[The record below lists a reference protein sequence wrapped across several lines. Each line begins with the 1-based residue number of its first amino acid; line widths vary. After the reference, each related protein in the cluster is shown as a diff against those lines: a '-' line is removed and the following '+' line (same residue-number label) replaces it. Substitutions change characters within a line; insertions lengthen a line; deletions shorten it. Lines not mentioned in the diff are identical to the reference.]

1 MTKKIVAILC
11 VAACSVPAMAAVS
24 REKLQARMDAAKTVI
39 QEIEAVPDKAIPQT
53 ITENATCVGVVPS
66 LYKGAFIVGG
76 EHGEGVVT
84 CRTGH
89 GWSAPVFIQM
99 TGASWGL
106 QIGGQSTQ
114 LVLVA
119 VNQKGF
125 QDLLNSK
132 FKIGAGASAAAGP
145 VGRNAQMATNWKMQS
160 ELLTWS
166 RSKGLFA
173 GIDLNGTV
181 VAQNRDATDAY
192 YGGHHSM
199 AAILKGEVLPPAG
212 SRAFLETV
220 AHYFRESVQH

>member
-1 MTKKIVAILC
+1 MKKILAVLC
-11 VAACSVPAMAAVS
+11 VASLSVPAFAADSMATL
-24 REKLQARMDAAKTVI
+24 KARLDAARTTI
-39 QEIEAVPDKAIPQT
+39 QEIEATPDHAIPME
-53 ITENATCVGVVPS
+53 ITENATCVGVVPG
-66 LYKGAFIVGG
+66 LIKGAFIFGG
-76 EHGEGVVT
+76 ERGQGVVT

-99 TGASWGL
+99 TGGSWGL
-106 QIGGQSTQ
+106 QIGAQSTD

-125 QDLLNSK
+125 QDLINSK

-145 VGRNAQMATNWKMQS
+145 VGRDAQMATNWKMQS

-181 VAQNRDATDAY
+181 VAQNQDADNLFYHGYHTPDQ
-192 YGGHHSM
+192 
-199 AAILKGEVLPPAG
+199 ILKGEVLPPPAA
-212 SRAFLETV
+212 RPFLRTV
-220 AHYFRESVQH
+220 AKYFRTSTEQ

>member
-1 MTKKIVAILC
+1 MKKILAILF
-11 VAACSVPAMAAVS
+11 VAGLSVPAFAATDMA
-24 REKLQARMDAAKTVI
+24 KLNARLEAARTVV
-39 QEIEAVPDKAIPQT
+39 QEIESTPDKSIPME
-53 ITENATCVGVVPS
+53 ITENATCVGVVPG
-66 LYKGAFIVGG
+66 LIKGAFIIGG
-76 EHGEGVVT
+76 ERGQGVVT

-99 TGASWGL
+99 TGGSWGL
-106 QIGGQSTQ
+106 QIGGQSTD

-125 QDLLNSK
+125 QDLINSK

-181 VAQNRDATDAY
+181 VAQNQDADNLY
-192 YGGHHSM
+192 YHGYHTPDQ
-199 AAILKGEVLPPAG
+199 ILKGEVLPPAS
-212 SRAFLETV
+212 SRAFLRTV
-220 AHYFRESVQH
+220 AHYFHESNEQ